1 MIHKYIAQNQNF
13 ILWHYKY
20 GSRYDSDFWNY
31 AGSLDFD
38 DSEFDQ
44 YFEFSKSTSWDDII
58 PDQYGGMTESGLYA
72 QWPAYSFKT
81 WYEGMTR

>member
-1 MIHKYIAQNQNF
+1 MSWVPALVTCIIKRKIPGLKYLKIE
-13 ILWHYKY
+13 KY
-20 GSRYDSDFWNY
+20 F
-31 AGSLDFD
+31 
-38 DSEFDQ
+38 Q